1 LNTISSKEHS
11 NLIYGTSIATCM
23 PLEKGSLILLDYT
36 AKIKDTGNVIE
47 TTIEE
52 DAKKSGTHDPSHRY
66 EPKLISV
73 GDGWV
78 LKGLDEALLTAN
90 EGNKMDVEVSPDK
103 GFGERDPSKIRMIPQ
118 RKLGD
123 KADEVSVGDEIEIE
137 KRKGIVRHVGS
148 GRVQLDFNHR
158 FAGRVILYNINVV
171 KKIQTEDDK
180 VKSLTR
186 RWIPLKED
194 KIKFEMEVPILEL
207 VLPEETFLL
216 DGIQIVKGALSNEI
230 FKYVPS
236 ITTVRFVEEYAS
248 QENVK
253 KDNNNEEQGSKKVEE
268 QGSKKVEEQ
277 GSKKVEEQGSK

>member
-1 LNTISSKEHS
+1 
-11 NLIYGTSIATCM
+11 M

-47 TTIEE
+47 TTVEE

-78 LKGLDEALLTAN
+78 LKGLDEALSTAN
-90 EGNKMDVEVSPDK
+90 EGDKRDVEVSPAK

-137 KRKGIVRHVGS
+137 KRKGIVRYVGS

-180 VKSLTR
+180 VRSLTR

-194 KIKFEMEVPILEL
+194 KIKFEIKSPILEL
-207 VLPEETFLL
+207 VLPDETFLL
-216 DGIQIVKGALSNEI
+216 DGIQIIKGALSNEI

-236 ITTVRFVEEYAS
+236 ITTVRFIEEYAS
-248 QENVK
+248 RENDVEQGSK
-253 KDNNNEEQGSKKVEE
+253 KVEEQGSKKVEE

-277 GSKKVEEQGSK
+277 GSKKVEEQGSKKVEEQGSR

>member
-1 LNTISSKEHS
+1 
-11 NLIYGTSIATCM
+11 M

>member
-1 LNTISSKEHS
+1 
-11 NLIYGTSIATCM
+11 M

-36 AKIKDTGNVIE
+36 AKIKDTDNIIE

-52 DAKKSGTHDPSHRY
+52 DAKKSGTHDPSRKY

-78 LKGLDEALLTAN
+78 LKGLDEALSRAN
-90 EGNKMDVEVSPDK
+90 EGDKIEVEISPDK
-103 GFGERDPSKIRMIPQ
+103 GFGERDPGKIRMIPQ
-118 RKLGD
+118 RKLGE
-123 KADEVSVGDEIEIE
+123 KADEVTVGDEIEID
-137 KRKGIVRHVGS
+137 KRKGIVRYVGS

-158 FAGRVILYNINVV
+158 YAGRVLLYNINVV
-171 KKIQTEDDK
+171 KKIQTNDDK

-194 KIKFEMEVPILEL
+194 TIKFEMKDSRLEV

-216 DGIQIVKGALSNEI
+216 EGIQIIKGAVSNEI

-236 ITTVRFVEEYAS
+236 ITSIRFIEEYVS
-248 QENVK
+248 KEKVK
-253 KDNNNEEQGSKKVEE
+253 NDNDPEQGSKKVEE
-268 QGSKKVEEQ
+268 QGSK
-277 GSKKVEEQGSK
+277 

>member
-1 LNTISSKEHS
+1 VNVISSKEHS
-11 NLIYGTSIATCM
+11 NLIYGSSIATCM

-52 DAKKSGTHDPSHRY
+52 DAKRSGTHDPSHRY

-78 LKGLDEALLTAN
+78 LKGLDEALSTVN
-90 EGNKMDVEVSPDK
+90 EGDKMAVEVSPVK

-137 KRKGIVRHVGS
+137 KRKGIVRYVGS

-171 KKIQTEDDK
+171 KKIQTDDDK

-194 KIKFEMEVPILEL
+194 KIKLEIKSPFLEL

-216 DGIQIVKGALSNEI
+216 DGIQIIKGALSNEI

-236 ITTVRFVEEYAS
+236 ITTVRFIEEYAS
-248 QENVK
+248 RETVN
-253 KDNNNEEQGSKKVEE
+253 KDNNKEEVGSKKVEE
-268 QGSKKVEEQ
+268 VGSKKVEEV
-277 GSKKVEEQGSK
+277 GSK

>member
-1 LNTISSKEHS
+1 MNVISSKEHS

-23 PLEKGSLILLDYT
+23 PLEKGSLLLLDYT

-52 DAKKSGTHDPSHRY
+52 DAKRSGTHDPSHRY

-78 LKGLDEALLTAN
+78 LKGLDEALSTVN
-90 EGNKMDVEVSPDK
+90 EGDKMAVEVSPAK

-137 KRKGIVRHVGS
+137 KRKGIVRYVGS

-171 KKIQTEDDK
+171 KKIQTDDDK

-194 KIKFEMEVPILEL
+194 KIKFEIKSPFLEL

-216 DGIQIVKGALSNEI
+216 DGIQIIKGALSNEI

-236 ITTVRFVEEYAS
+236 ITTVRFIEEYAS
-248 QENVK
+248 RETVN
-253 KDNNNEEQGSKKVEE
+253 KDNNKEEVGSKKVEE
-268 QGSKKVEEQ
+268 VGSKKVEEV
-277 GSKKVEEQGSK
+277 GSK

>member
-1 LNTISSKEHS
+1 LNAISSKEHS

-171 KKIQTEDDK
+171 KKIQTDDDK

-277 GSKKVEEQGSK
+277 GSK

>member
-1 LNTISSKEHS
+1 
-11 NLIYGTSIATCM
+11 M

-36 AKIKDTGNVIE
+36 AKIKDTDNIIE

-52 DAKKSGTHDPSHRY
+52 DAKKSGTHDPSRKY

-78 LKGLDEALLTAN
+78 LKGLDEALSRAN
-90 EGNKMDVEVSPDK
+90 EGDKIEVEISPDK
-103 GFGERDPSKIRMIPQ
+103 GFGERDPGKIRMIPQ
-118 RKLGD
+118 RKLGE
-123 KADEVSVGDEIEIE
+123 KADEVTVGDEIEID
-137 KRKGIVRHVGS
+137 KRKGIVRYVGS

-158 FAGRVILYNINVV
+158 YAGRVLLYNINVV
-171 KKIQTEDDK
+171 KKIQTNDDR

-194 KIKFEMEVPILEL
+194 TIKFEMKDSRLEV

-216 DGIQIVKGALSNEI
+216 EGIQIIKGAVSNEI

-236 ITTVRFVEEYAS
+236 ITSIRFIEEYVS
-248 QENVK
+248 KEKVK
-253 KDNNNEEQGSKKVEE
+253 NDNDPEQGSKKVEE
-268 QGSKKVEEQ
+268 QGSK
-277 GSKKVEEQGSK
+277 

>member
-1 LNTISSKEHS
+1 
-11 NLIYGTSIATCM
+11 M

-47 TTIEE
+47 TTVEE

-78 LKGLDEALLTAN
+78 LKGLDEALSTVN
-90 EGNKMDVEVSPDK
+90 EGDKRDVEVSPAK

-123 KADEVSVGDEIEIE
+123 KADEVSIGDEIEIE
-137 KRKGIVRHVGS
+137 KRKGIVRYVGS

-194 KIKFEMEVPILEL
+194 KIKFEIKSPILEL
-207 VLPEETFLL
+207 VLPDETFLL
-216 DGIQIVKGALSNEI
+216 DGIQIIKGALSNEI

-236 ITTVRFVEEYAS
+236 ITTVRFIEEYAS
-248 QENVK
+248 RENDVEQGSK
-253 KDNNNEEQGSKKVEE
+253 KVEEQGSKKVEE

-277 GSKKVEEQGSK
+277 GSKKVEEQGSKKVEEQGSK

>member
-1 LNTISSKEHS
+1 
-11 NLIYGTSIATCM
+11 M

-36 AKIKDTGNVIE
+36 AKIKDTDNIIE

-52 DAKKSGTHDPSHRY
+52 DAKKSGTHDPSRKY

-78 LKGLDEALLTAN
+78 LKGLDEALSRAN
-90 EGNKMDVEVSPDK
+90 EGDKIEVEISPDK
-103 GFGERDPSKIRMIPQ
+103 GFGERDPGKIRMIPQ
-118 RKLGD
+118 RKLGE
-123 KADEVSVGDEIEIE
+123 KADEVTVGDEIEID
-137 KRKGIVRHVGS
+137 KRKGIVRYVGS

-158 FAGRVILYNINVV
+158 YAGRVLLYNINVV
-171 KKIQTEDDK
+171 KKIQTTDDK

-194 KIKFEMEVPILEL
+194 TIKFEMKDSRLEV

-216 DGIQIVKGALSNEI
+216 DGIQIIKGAVSNEI

-236 ITTVRFVEEYAS
+236 ITAIRFIEEYVSKEKAKN
-248 QENVK
+248 ENNP
-253 KDNNNEEQGSKKVEE
+253 DQGSKKVKE
-268 QGSKKVEEQ
+268 QGSK
-277 GSKKVEEQGSK
+277 

>member
-1 LNTISSKEHS
+1 
-11 NLIYGTSIATCM
+11 M

-36 AKIKDTGNVIE
+36 AKIKDTGNIIE

-52 DAKKSGTHDPSHRY
+52 DAKKSGMHDPSRKY

-78 LKGLDEALLTAN
+78 LKGLDEALFRAN
-90 EGNKMDVEVSPDK
+90 EGDRMDVEIPPDK

-118 RKLGD
+118 RKLGE
-123 KADEVSVGDEIEIE
+123 KADEVVVGDEIEID

-158 FAGRVILYNINVV
+158 YAGRVLLYNINVV
-171 KKIQTEDDK
+171 KKIQTDEDK
-180 VKSLTR
+180 VLSLTR

-194 KIKFEMEVPILEL
+194 KIKFELKDSGLEMI
-207 VLPEETFLL
+207 LPEETFLL
-216 DGIQIVKGALSNEI
+216 DGIQIIKGAVSNEI

-236 ITTVRFVEEYAS
+236 ITSIRFIEEYVS
-248 QENVK
+248 REK
-253 KDNNNEEQGSKKVEE
+253 GKKVEE
-268 QGSKKVEEQ
+268 QGGKKVEEQ
-277 GSKKVEEQGSK
+277 GGKKVEEQGGK